1 MQYLEILNKGYQ
13 ILRAHNIK
21 SSNLDCEL
29 ILSKVLNKTR
39 EEILINF
46 RSSINEKQINKFNKY
61 LNRRKK
67 KNQWHIFWD
76 INIFGN
82 INF

>member
-1 MQYLEILNKGYQ
+1 MNYQKILDIGAKNLKISKIQ
-13 ILRAHNIK
+13 NP
-21 SSNLDCEL
+21 NLDSEL

-46 RSSINEKQINKFNKY
+46 RSSINETQINKFNKY

-67 KNQWHIFWD
+67 KEPMAYILGYKYFLE
-76 INIFGN
+76 I
-82 INF
+82 